1 MDTRAAAPEH
11 IVCKGDIM
19 IDAAIVG
26 LGRWGQGLVESVQD
40 KSDAIRFIRGV
51 TRTPAKAE
59 SFCAAH
65 GIALGDDYA
74 AALRDRTVA
83 AVVLATPHSQHAD
96 QIVAAARRKRHVFCE
111 KPFTLARRTAERA
124 LEVCAKAGIAVGLGH
139 NRRWMENAVTLKKMI
154 DAGELGT
161 LLHVEGNFSADL
173 TPAAG
178 QWRDSRAESP
188 AGGMTSLGIH
198 VVDMMINLCGPVA
211 EVDARSQRR
220 ALPYDIDDTT
230 CALLGFRNGMSGYIG
245 TMAAGGRAWNVRVFG
260 SKGWAELRGADR
272 LILCGPDGVE
282 NTRQFS
288 GDGSLKAELEAFA
301 AACDGGPAFPI
312 TPDQIVN
319 GVATLEA
326 IIKSAERGGK
336 VVKIAG

>member
-1 MDTRAAAPEH
+1 
-11 IVCKGDIM
+11 M

-26 LGRWGQGLVESVQD
+26 LGRWGQGLVEAVQG
-40 KSDAIRFIRGV
+40 KSAAIRFVRGA

-59 SFCAAH
+59 AFCARL
-65 GIALGDDYA
+65 GIPLGDDYA
-74 AALRDRTVA
+74 AALRDRKVK
-83 AVVLATPHSQHAD
+83 AVVLATPHTQHAD
-96 QIVAAARRKRHVFCE
+96 QIVAAARRKKHVFCE
-111 KPFTLARRTAERA
+111 KPFTLTRRTAERA
-124 LEVCAKAGIAVGLGH
+124 LAACAKSGLVVGLGH
-139 NRRWMENAVTLKKMI
+139 NRRWMENTRELKRMI

-161 LLHVEGNFSADL
+161 LLHVESNFSADL

-198 VVDMMINLCGPVA
+198 AVDMMINLCGPIA

-220 ALPYDIDDTT
+220 ALPYDVDDTT

-245 TMAAGGRAWNVRVFG
+245 TMAVGGRAWNVRVFG
-260 SKGWAELRGADR
+260 SKAWAELRGADR
-272 LILCGPDGVE
+272 LIVCGQDGVE
-282 NTRQFS
+282 NVRQFS
-288 GDGSLKAELEAFA
+288 GDSSLRGELEAFA
-301 AACDGGPAFPI
+301 AACEGGPAFPI

-336 VVKIAG
+336 VMKIAG